1 MTDRQ
6 LRANNDDGS
15 PVPQEPN
22 RTSRVDV
29 VGCAVQLTATT
40 QTSLQQRRRDQAKRA
55 ARRLSDE
62 VTTGGIHVT
71 TTGQHHIRT
80 RRGRLLTTA
89 VLAAAVTIVTAGCSK
104 DNKGATPP
112 LAGPSAP
119 ASPTVDPQ
127 EAEKTALLGVY
138 RAFWD
143 ASLKAYSTGS
153 MKNTGMETVGTDKAY
168 AKVQATQ
175 IYYRDNGFVMT
186 GAPILSPKVTALDA
200 AAEPPKASI
209 TDCIDSTNYIQVEK
223 ESGKPVGTLDKNR
236 RHVATYTAL
245 KIGGSWQIRDFEI
258 SRDQL
263 C

>member
-1 MTDRQ
+1 MTTERQ
-6 LRANNDDGS
+6 HAHTARRHL
-15 PVPQEPN
+15 
-22 RTSRVDV
+22 
-29 VGCAVQLTATT
+29 LTA
-40 QTSLQQRRRDQAKRA
+40 A
-55 ARRLSDE
+55 AIAATITV
-62 VTTGGIHVT
+62 VTTGCT
-71 TTGQHHIRT
+71 KEPK
-80 RRGRLLTTA
+80 
-89 VLAAAVTIVTAGCSK
+89 AAPKPS
-104 DNKGATPP
+104 
-112 LAGPSAP
+112 PSA
-119 ASPTVDPQ
+119 SPSPSADPQ
-127 EAEKTALLGVY
+127 EAEKTAALGVY

-153 MKNTGMETVGTDKAY
+153 MTNTGMESVGTDKAY

-175 IYYRDNGFVMT
+175 IYYRDNGFAMT
-186 GAPILSPKVTALDA
+186 GAPILSPKVTALDT

-245 KIGGSWQIRDFEI
+245 KIGGAWQIRDFEI

>member
-1 MTDRQ
+1 MTTERQ
-6 LRANNDDGS
+6 H
-15 PVPQEPN
+15 
-22 RTSRVDV
+22 THI
-29 VGCAVQLTATT
+29 
-40 QTSLQQRRRDQAKRA
+40 
-55 ARRLSDE
+55 ARRGLLAAAAIAATIAV
-62 VTTGGIHVT
+62 VTTGCT
-71 TTGQHHIRT
+71 K
-80 RRGRLLTTA
+80 A
-89 VLAAAVTIVTAGCSK
+89 PKAPP
-104 DNKGATPP
+104 ATSS
-112 LAGPSAP
+112 PSA
-119 ASPTVDPQ
+119 SPSPSADPQ
-127 EAEKTALLGVY
+127 EAEKTAALGVY

-153 MKNTGMETVGTDKAY
+153 MKNTGMESVGTDKAY

-186 GAPILSPKVTALDA
+186 GAPILSPKVSALDT

-245 KIGGSWQIRDFEI
+245 KIGGAWQIRDFEI